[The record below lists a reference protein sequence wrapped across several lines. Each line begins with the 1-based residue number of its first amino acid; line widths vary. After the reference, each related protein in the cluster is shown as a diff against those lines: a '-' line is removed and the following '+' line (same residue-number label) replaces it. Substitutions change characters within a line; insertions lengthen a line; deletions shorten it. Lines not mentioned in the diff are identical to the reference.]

1 MIVSPSAGVALS
13 NLGWVDR
20 GSLWLLRTG
29 EIDPEHIELD
39 DAEHLRLAAG
49 TASDDVFTV
58 AHHYSS
64 AERCLV
70 TAHLASRPSE
80 VIASVSTDGWK
91 VATVGALSA
100 FAGQKRLHVTYL
112 RGGKFGNGGY
122 FVIDIAESTVR
133 VRRLD
138 WFDDRTYDH
147 GYQSVMSA
155 LLIPG
160 QGYLFGVQRSSE
172 LVLCDPT
179 DLAVI
184 RRVRL
189 TGSLGNPT
197 PFLRDTGRELWAVD
211 YDTVVRLDTS
221 SWRVTGEWRGQQDVQ
236 GTGMFL
242 GEPWLSPDE
251 DKILVARPGS
261 GDVVALDP
269 ATMKVR
275 DQWYTG
281 RQPLACALL
290 DRQLIARDWK
300 TGDLLRSSE

>member
-1 MIVSPSAGVALS
+1 
-13 NLGWVDR
+13 VDR
-20 GSLWLLRTG
+20 GSLWLLRAG
-29 EIDPEHIELD
+29 EGGPEHIALD

-49 TASDDVFTV
+49 TASDDFFTV
-58 AHHYSS
+58 AHHYPS
-64 AERCLV
+64 AEQCLV
-70 TAHLASRPSE
+70 TVHLASRPSE

-91 VATVGALSA
+91 VATAGALSA

-122 FVIDIAESTVR
+122 FVIDIGDSDVR

-138 WFDDRTYDH
+138 WFDDDTYDH

-160 QGYLFGVQRSSE
+160 QGHLFWVQRSSE

-184 RRVRL
+184 RRV
-189 TGSLGNPT
+189 SLADRGGNPL
-197 PFLRDTGRELWAVD
+197 PFLPTAGKELWAID
-211 YDTVVRLDTS
+211 YDTVVRLDPA
-221 SWRVTGEWRGQQDVQ
+221 SWCVTDQWRGQQEID
-236 GTGMFL
+236 GMRMFL
-242 GEPWLSPDE
+242 GEAWLSPDE
-251 DKILVARPGS
+251 DRILVARPGS

-269 ATMKVR
+269 GMMKVR
-275 DQWYTG
+275 EQWHTG
-281 RQPLACALL
+281 GQPLVGALL
-290 DRQLIARDWK
+290 EGELIARDWK